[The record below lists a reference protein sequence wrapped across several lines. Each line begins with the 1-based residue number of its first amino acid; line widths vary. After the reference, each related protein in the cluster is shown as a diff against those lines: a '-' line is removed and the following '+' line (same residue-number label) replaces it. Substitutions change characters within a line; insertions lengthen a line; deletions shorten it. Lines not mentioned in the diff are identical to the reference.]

1 MIKTFDKKLVIIL
14 SVFLLAVLIYF
25 LPIPIKFKICLPLA
39 VLAIASLFT
48 LPWQMCACFWT
59 ACIGD
64 LFSGLGNF
72 EAQLICFTLSL
83 IFLIFFLLVQ
93 FNGIDPKSKQQIIA
107 LIACLLVF
115 NSAMFLIVP
124 YTPMGMVRTTVIIY
138 SIVVAFMLYFGIMQW
153 NGVLI
158 IAVTLF
164 LFSNYALGWN
174 KFVNSFPNSNFIIM
188 ISYYIAQGLFFI
200 GAYQNTKKWKLFKQL
215 RREAQLAAAANK
227 QK

>member
-14 SVFLLAVLIYF
+14 SAFLVAVLIYF
-25 LPIPIKFKICLPLA
+25 LPIPMKFKICLPLA

-72 EAQLICFTLSL
+72 EAQLICFSLSL

-107 LIACLLVF
+107 LIVCLLVF

-124 YTPMGMVRTTVIIY
+124 YTPMGIVRTGVIIY
-138 SIVVAFMLYFGIMQW
+138 IIVMSLMSYFGIMQW
-153 NGVLI
+153 NGILA
-158 IAVTLF
+158 IAATLF
-164 LFSNYALGWN
+164 IFSDYVLGWN
-174 KFVNSFPNSNFIIM
+174 KFVNPVPNSSYLIM
-188 ISYYIAQGLFFI
+188 ISYYLAQMLFFI

-215 RREAQLAAAANK
+215 RREAQLAAAADK